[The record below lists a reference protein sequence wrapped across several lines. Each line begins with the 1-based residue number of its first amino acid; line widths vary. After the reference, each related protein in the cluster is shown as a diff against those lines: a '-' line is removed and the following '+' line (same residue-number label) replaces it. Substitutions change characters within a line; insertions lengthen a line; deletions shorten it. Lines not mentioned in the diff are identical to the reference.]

1 MDAKPWRIR
10 VEKDGTRLVN
20 VDAFLHRLVDVL
32 LDLDRADTSTIPAA
46 EQPDRLLTAEDAA
59 KRLGVSRRYIYSH
72 ADTYAF
78 TRRLGPKTLRFS
90 ERGLERWLARWVRQ

>member
-32 LDLDRADTSTIPAA
+32 LDLDRADTSLLPGA
-46 EQPDRLLTAEDAA
+46 EQPDRLLTSEDAA
-59 KRLGVSRRYIYSH
+59 MRLGVSRRYTYTH
-72 ADTYAF
+72 ADTYPF

-90 ERGLERWLARWVRQ
+90 ERGLEKWLARTK

>member
-46 EQPDRLLTAEDAA
+46 DQPDRLLTAEDAA
-59 KRLGVSRRYIYSH
+59 KRLGVSRRYIYIH
-72 ADTYAF
+72 ADTYPF
-78 TRRLGPKTLRFS
+78 TRRLGPRTLRFS
-90 ERGLERWLARWVRQ
+90 ERGMERWLARGVRQ